1 MENVSMDKV
10 SKDVL
15 LQVITGE
22 VNVKVPQTVEVL
34 DTQTGTIKQENGTEM
49 QWASLT
55 VADSEDLDLL
65 RSIGR
70 EELVPQ
76 LKVKLADY
84 KGEDVTLLVG
94 QLLDTT
100 NMELVFTE
108 KRTPR
113 GTQIDGVA
121 LECVFE
127 YQSSPSLGGRN
138 NVSPSTRL
146 SK

>member
-1 MENVSMDKV
+1 MKNVSMDKV
-10 SKDVL
+10 NKDVL
-15 LQVITGE
+15 LQVVTGE

-34 DTQTGTIKQENGTEM
+34 DTQTGIIKQENGTET

-55 VADSEDLDLL
+55 VTDSEDLELL
-65 RSIGR
+65 RSIGL
-70 EELVPQ
+70 EENASQ

-84 KGEDVTLLVG
+84 KGEDVNLLVG

-113 GTQIDGVA
+113 GTQIEGIAFRTTLADTVQGV
-121 LECVFE
+121 
-127 YQSSPSLGGRN
+127 
-138 NVSPSTRL
+138 
-146 SK
+146 K

>member
-1 MENVSMDKV
+1 MKNVSMDKV
-10 SKDVL
+10 NKDVL
-15 LQVITGE
+15 LQVVTGE

-34 DTQTGTIKQENGTEM
+34 DTQTGVIKQENGMET

-55 VADSEDLDLL
+55 VTDSEDLELL
-65 RSIGR
+65 RSIGL
-70 EELVPQ
+70 EENASQ

-84 KGEDVTLLVG
+84 KGEDVNLLVG

-113 GTQIDGVA
+113 GTQIEGIAFRTTLADTV
-121 LECVFE
+121 
-127 YQSSPSLGGRN
+127 QGGR
-138 NVSPSTRL
+138 
-146 SK
+146 

>member
-10 SKDVL
+10 NKDVL
-15 LQVITGE
+15 LQVVTGE

-34 DTQTGTIKQENGTEM
+34 DTQTGVIKQENGET

-84 KGEDVTLLVG
+84 KGEDVNILVG
-94 QLLDTT
+94 QLLDTS
-100 NMELVFTE
+100 NMELVFIE
-108 KRTPR
+108 KRNPR
-113 GTQIDGVA
+113 GTQIEGIAFRTTLADTV
-121 LECVFE
+121 
-127 YQSSPSLGGRN
+127 QGG
-138 NVSPSTRL
+138 
-146 SK
+146 K

>member
-10 SKDVL
+10 NKDVL
-15 LQVITGE
+15 LQVVTGE
-22 VNVKVPQTVEVL
+22 VNVRIPQTVEVL
-34 DTQTGTIKQENGTEM
+34 DTQMGTIKQENGTEM

-55 VADSEDLDLL
+55 VADSEELELL
-65 RSIGR
+65 RSINR

-84 KGEDVTLLVG
+84 KGEDVNLLVG

-100 NMELVFTE
+100 NMELVFME

-113 GTQIDGVA
+113 GIQIEGIAFRTTLADTV
-121 LECVFE
+121 
-127 YQSSPSLGGRN
+127 QGG
-138 NVSPSTRL
+138 
-146 SK
+146 K

>member
-1 MENVSMDKV
+1 MKNVSMDKV
-10 SKDVL
+10 NKDVL
-15 LQVITGE
+15 LQVVTGE

-34 DTQTGTIKQENGTEM
+34 DTQTGVIKQENGTET

-55 VADSEDLDLL
+55 VTDSEDLELL
-65 RSIGR
+65 RSIGL
-70 EELVPQ
+70 EENASQ

-84 KGEDVTLLVG
+84 KGEDVNLLVG

-113 GTQIDGVA
+113 GTQIEGIAFRTTLADTV
-121 LECVFE
+121 
-127 YQSSPSLGGRN
+127 QGGR
-138 NVSPSTRL
+138 
-146 SK
+146 

>member
-1 MENVSMDKV
+1 MKNVSMDKV
-10 SKDVL
+10 NKDVL
-15 LQVITGE
+15 LQVVIGE

-34 DTQTGTIKQENGTEM
+34 DTQTGVIKQENGAET

-55 VADSEDLDLL
+55 VTDSEDLELL
-65 RSIGR
+65 RSIGL
-70 EELVPQ
+70 EENASR

-84 KGEDVTLLVG
+84 KGEDVNLLVG

-113 GTQIDGVA
+113 GTQIEGIAFRTTLADTV
-121 LECVFE
+121 
-127 YQSSPSLGGRN
+127 QGG
-138 NVSPSTRL
+138 
-146 SK
+146 K

>member
-10 SKDVL
+10 NKDVL

-76 LKVKLADY
+76 LKVKVADY
-84 KGEDVTLLVG
+84 KGEDISLFVG
-94 QLLDTT
+94 HSLDTS
-100 NMELVFTE
+100 NMELVFIE
-108 KRTPR
+108 KRNPR
-113 GTQIDGVA
+113 GTQIDGIA
-121 LECVFE
+121 FRTTLADTRE
-127 YQSSPSLGGRN
+127 GG
-138 NVSPSTRL
+138 
-146 SK
+146 K

>member
-1 MENVSMDKV
+1 MKNVSMNNV
-10 SKDVL
+10 TKDVL
-15 LQVITGE
+15 LQVVTGE
-22 VNVKVPQTVEVL
+22 VNVKVPAVVEVL
-34 DTQTGTIKQENGTEM
+34 DTQMGTIKQENGTEM

-55 VADSEDLDLL
+55 VTDSEDLEKL
-65 RSIGR
+65 RSIGL
-70 EELVPQ
+70 EENASQ

-113 GTQIDGVA
+113 GTQIDGIAFRTTLADTV
-121 LECVFE
+121 
-127 YQSSPSLGGRN
+127 QGG
-138 NVSPSTRL
+138 
-146 SK
+146 K

>member
-15 LQVITGE
+15 LQVVTGE
-22 VNVKVPQTVEVL
+22 VNVRVPQTVEVL
-34 DTQTGTIKQENGTEM
+34 DTQTGTIKQEDGTEM

-55 VADSEDLDLL
+55 VADTEDLDLL
-65 RSIGR
+65 RSICR

-84 KGEDVTLLVG
+84 KGEDVNLLVG

-100 NMELVFTE
+100 NMELVFIE
-108 KRTPR
+108 KRNSR
-113 GTQIDGVA
+113 GSQIEGIAFRTMLADTV
-121 LECVFE
+121 
-127 YQSSPSLGGRN
+127 QGG
-138 NVSPSTRL
+138 
-146 SK
+146 K

>member
-10 SKDVL
+10 NKDVL
-15 LQVITGE
+15 LQVVTGE
-22 VNVKVPQTVEVL
+22 VNVRVPQTVEVL

-84 KGEDVTLLVG
+84 KGEDVNLLVG

-100 NMELVFTE
+100 NMELVFME

-113 GTQIDGVA
+113 GTQIEGIAFRTTLADTV
-121 LECVFE
+121 
-127 YQSSPSLGGRN
+127 QGG
-138 NVSPSTRL
+138 
-146 SK
+146 K

>member
-10 SKDVL
+10 NKDVL
-15 LQVITGE
+15 LQVVTGE
-22 VNVKVPQTVEVL
+22 VNVRIPQTVEVL
-34 DTQTGTIKQENGTEM
+34 DTQMGTIKQENGTEM

-55 VADSEDLDLL
+55 VADSEELELL
-65 RSIGR
+65 RSINR

-84 KGEDVTLLVG
+84 KGEDVNLLVG

-100 NMELVFTE
+100 NMELVFME

-113 GTQIDGVA
+113 GTQIEGIAFRTTLADTV
-121 LECVFE
+121 
-127 YQSSPSLGGRN
+127 QGG
-138 NVSPSTRL
+138 
-146 SK
+146 K